1 MKIAAFLVFNA
12 ILLFPCPAF
21 PQAQSL
27 GPKDTFAAARLSATE
42 VRQIIAGVE
51 QLAYDTPDSWSEEL
65 RAKRVNLG
73 SSPGL
78 VLQGTKL
85 LCGGTGNCQV
95 FVFRNANNRW
105 YRCSKMS
112 KRLSPRLSNSGLA
125 LHGGL
130 KTLLSQPIP
139 ALRLASALPISLTGS
154 SIEQSEICGQRMAG
168 D

>member
-1 MKIAAFLVFNA
+1 LKEDVKMKIAAFLVFNA
-12 ILLFPCPAF
+12 LLLFPCPAF

-105 YRCSKMS
+105 VSLFGDEQAPLAEAFQLGPGVTRGIKDFTVTA
-112 KRLSPRLSNSGLA
+112 NS
-125 LHGGL
+125 
-130 KTLLSQPIP
+130 
-139 ALRLASALPISLTGS
+139 SA
-154 SIEQSEICGQRMAG
+154 EAGQRVTYKFDGKFYRAK
-168 D
+168 

>member
-21 PQAQSL
+21 PQAQTL
-27 GPKDTFAAARLSATE
+27 GPRYTFPAAGLSAKE

-51 QLAYDTPDSWSEEL
+51 RLAYDTPDSWSEEL

-105 YRCSKMS
+105 
-112 KRLSPRLSNSGLA
+112 
-125 LHGGL
+125 
-130 KTLLSQPIP
+130 
-139 ALRLASALPISLTGS
+139 ISLFGDEQAPLAEAFQLGPGVTRGIKDFTVTANS
-154 SIEQSEICGQRMAG
+154 SAEAGQRVTYKFDGKFYRAK
-168 D
+168 

>member
-27 GPKDTFAAARLSATE
+27 GPKDTFAAARLSPKE
-42 VRQIIAGVE
+42 VQQIIAGVE

-105 YRCSKMS
+105 VSLFGDDQAPLAEAFQLGPGVTRGIKDFTVTA
-112 KRLSPRLSNSGLA
+112 NS
-125 LHGGL
+125 
-130 KTLLSQPIP
+130 
-139 ALRLASALPISLTGS
+139 SA
-154 SIEQSEICGQRMAG
+154 EAGQRVTYKFDGKFYRAK
-168 D
+168 